1 MFTSQLL
8 ENAKDELSF
17 RTVVRNL
24 QTRSPM
30 LQIVLINPNSWCS
43 FRDCMDEMVQISKIN
58 MYSVIKVLFSDCSNK
73 TESQLRNL
81 NEWATKNQ
89 VEYVYMLMTKVLSES
104 LELANMMLPPS
115 HVSLQGLSLSFLRR
129 LLAKN
134 MQASE
139 CVSGYIKL
147 LNNVVTLP
155 SDSMLPD
162 SISHLLGEWDLFAGE
177 THNINDNF
185 AFEKKKNKV
194 KGQRLDFKYMD
205 ITEVSIIHHKENMS
219 GRGKGGKGLGKGGAK
234 RHRKVLRD
242 NIQGI
247 TKPAIRRLAR
257 RGGVKRISGLI
268 YEETRGVLKIFL
280 ENVIRDAVTYT
291 EHARRK
297 TVTAMDVVYAL
308 KRQGRTLYGFG
319 G

>member
-1 MFTSQLL
+1 REQTPPAS
-8 ENAKDELSF
+8 NPPKF
-17 RTVVRNL
+17 RGF
-24 QTRSPM
+24 P
-30 LQIVLINPNSWCS
+30 PNSAPYKP
-43 FRDCMDEMVQISKIN
+43 VN
-58 MYSVIKVLFSDCSNK
+58 
-73 TESQLRNL
+73 
-81 NEWATKNQ
+81 
-89 VEYVYMLMTKVLSES
+89 
-104 LELANMMLPPS
+104 
-115 HVSLQGLSLSFLRR
+115 
-129 LLAKN
+129 
-134 MQASE
+134 
-139 CVSGYIKL
+139 
-147 LNNVVTLP
+147 
-155 SDSMLPD
+155 SDSPIHPKLQHPHHSLLLPD
-162 SISHLLGEWDLFAGE
+162 PS
-177 THNINDNF
+177 T
-185 AFEKKKNKV
+185 
-194 KGQRLDFKYMD
+194 
-205 ITEVSIIHHKENMS
+205 MS

>member
-1 MFTSQLL
+1 MSSHFAAQQWRQIPNCTSIFQQGTR
-8 ENAKDELSF
+8 DEIQAHA
-17 RTVVRNL
+17 RNHDPKSQARAAAPL
-24 QTRSPM
+24 WTKFQTRP
-30 LQIVLINPNSWCS
+30 
-43 FRDCMDEMVQISKIN
+43 R
-58 MYSVIKVLFSDCSNK
+58 
-73 TESQLRNL
+73 QLTDPR
-81 NEWATKNQ
+81 
-89 VEYVYMLMTKVLSES
+89 
-104 LELANMMLPPS
+104 LAPRHGSAASLPPLHPARPVPPHLTAATAFFPTS
-115 HVSLQGLSLSFLRR
+115 R
-129 LLAKN
+129 LH
-134 MQASE
+134 
-139 CVSGYIKL
+139 
-147 LNNVVTLP
+147 LNP
-155 SDSMLPD
+155 SPSSPNHQ
-162 SISHLLGEWDLFAGE
+162 SHLESPQPVWSSA
-177 THNINDNF
+177 
-185 AFEKKKNKV
+185 
-194 KGQRLDFKYMD
+194 
-205 ITEVSIIHHKENMS
+205 SMS

>member
-1 MFTSQLL
+1 
-8 ENAKDELSF
+8 
-17 RTVVRNL
+17 
-24 QTRSPM
+24 
-30 LQIVLINPNSWCS
+30 
-43 FRDCMDEMVQISKIN
+43 
-58 MYSVIKVLFSDCSNK
+58 
-73 TESQLRNL
+73 
-81 NEWATKNQ
+81 
-89 VEYVYMLMTKVLSES
+89 
-104 LELANMMLPPS
+104 
-115 HVSLQGLSLSFLRR
+115 
-129 LLAKN
+129 
-134 MQASE
+134 
-139 CVSGYIKL
+139 
-147 LNNVVTLP
+147 
-155 SDSMLPD
+155 
-162 SISHLLGEWDLFAGE
+162 
-177 THNINDNF
+177 
-185 AFEKKKNKV
+185 
-194 KGQRLDFKYMD
+194 
-205 ITEVSIIHHKENMS
+205 MS

-242 NIQGI
+242 NIQGITKPAIRRLARRGGVKRISGLIYEETRGVLKIFLENGI